1 MKFEVFKKIVE
12 NNEEFEFGEYGEI
25 SVFRE
30 GRTIVV
36 KNNVTGVKK
45 YEGDSI
51 RDAYNIVA
59 YLLRHY
65 FRILEKFEEKTNEV
79 MWDEVKG
86 ICWEVEWK
94 TI

>member
-1 MKFEVFKKIVE
+1 MNYETFRDIVE
-12 NNEEFEFGEYGEI
+12 NSEEFEFGKYGEI

-30 GRTIVV
+30 GRNIVV

-65 FRILEKFEEKTNEV
+65 FRILEKFEEKTIEV
-79 MWDEVKG
+79 M
-86 ICWEVEWK
+86 
-94 TI
+94 